1 MEDTIN
7 QEGQVNA
14 ETKDV
19 LDVLPGDEEL
29 LTKIN
34 GWLAESKSYYNVL
47 FDAQKK
53 SEDYY
58 LGNQTKRNQVP
69 NHLSNFVQN
78 RIFESVETI
87 LPIIT
92 SNPAQFI
99 VKAPDNSELGIMRA
113 QKIQLKLSDL
123 YDEVMVSQKLE
134 DASRSAL
141 NYRFGVLK
149 AEWDTES
156 DDPTLKFVRSQRV
169 RIPNYGGRFVKD
181 LPYVIEK
188 IDMDF
193 QEIKDF
199 FGDNIANDLSKMS
212 VAEGGAEPDM
222 SVNKRVW
229 TITEVWTD
237 WWRAWKYENKIL
249 KKEKN
254 PYWDFDNKKNH
265 LKRPAKP
272 YFLIAPFS
280 LGKCPIPETS
290 LVEQA
295 MPIQDGLNV
304 VSRIIINHATK
315 TGNGAW
321 LVDSNTMTKEE
332 ADQIRNEPGIII
344 YGNGVANPNNVRRD
358 SPPPLPAYL
367 NQLWDS
373 LNSSLDNLFGV
384 HSTTRGER
392 QGKETARGR
401 VLLKNADLGRLDYI
415 VREIDRAVQD
425 VGNYFVQMMKM
436 YYTDTRK
443 LKYFGPGQDLQVVD
457 ISSADVEDG
466 VEVMVRSGSTLP
478 KDEISEADQALRL
491 WELGAID
498 PISLFEKLKF
508 QNPEQSAERLM
519 KWKMGT
525 LIPSAAPAPQ
535 PGVPPVQGGG
545 TPQGGG
551 VAPSSPISGIL
562 PTGGQ

>member
-7 QEGQVNA
+7 QEGQTA
-14 ETKDV
+14 TDAKDT
-19 LDVLPGDEEL
+19 LDVLPDDTEL
-29 LTKIN
+29 VAKVN
-34 GWLAESKSYYNVL
+34 GWLAESKDFYTILY
-47 FDAQKK
+47 DAQKK
-53 SEDYY
+53 AEEYY
-58 LGNQTKRNQVP
+58 LGKQTKRDQVP

-78 RIFESVETI
+78 RIFEAVETI

-92 SNPAQFI
+92 SKPAEFI
-99 VKAPDNSELGIMRA
+99 VKSPDISELGPRRA
-113 QKIQLKLSDL
+113 RKVQLALSDL

-149 AEWDTES
+149 AEWDENT
-156 DDPTLKFVRSQRV
+156 DNPTLKFVRSQRV

-188 IDMDF
+188 IDMGY

-199 FGDNIANDLSKMS
+199 FGEEVANDLASMSKP
-212 VAEGGAEPDM
+212 EGGAEEDM
-222 SVNKRVW
+222 PVNKRVW
-229 TITEVWTD
+229 TIQEVWTD
-237 WWRAWKYENKIL
+237 WWRAWKYESRIL

-254 PYWDFDNKKNH
+254 PYWDFNNVNKNH

-280 LGKCPIPETS
+280 LGKSPVPETS

-344 YGNGVANPNNVRRD
+344 YGNGVANQNNVRRD
-358 SPPPLPAYL
+358 APPPLPAYL

-373 LNSSLDNLFGV
+373 LNASLDNLFGV

-401 VLLKNADLGRLDYI
+401 ILLKNADLGRLDYI

-425 VGNYFVQMMKM
+425 IGNYFVQLMKM
-436 YYTDTRK
+436 YYTDSRK
-443 LKYFGPGQDLQVVD
+443 LRYFGPGQEMEVFD
-457 ISSADVEDG
+457 ISSEDVEDG
-466 VEVMVRSGSTLP
+466 VQIMVRAGSTLP

-525 LIPSAAPAPQ
+525 LIPGATPAPI
-535 PGVPPVQGGG
+535 GGTLSGGG
-545 TPQGGG
+545 EVVP
-551 VAPSSPISGIL
+551 SGIL
-562 PTGGQ
+562 PTGG